1 MLYDWCPCKKSKY
14 YVKIK
19 SHWRRKP
26 CDHKD
31 RDWSHIIS
39 KPRNAKDGQQISE
52 ARRGKEGFWAISQ
65 WAWLCQHLDFRL
77 LGLQKCWNNKFLLWT
92 IKKLIRQFVI
102 MHWEIIIPW
111 VLKVNGG
118 DDRSRDFWSVDRV
131 KAEELKKMRFFFQR
145 PQLIIKIFSF
155 ILFPLS
161 CTKTMPNIKLFSEC
175 FSQL

>member
-131 KAEELKKMRFFFQR
+131 KAEELKKWD
-145 PQLIIKIFSF
+145 FS
-155 ILFPLS
+155 S
-161 CTKTMPNIKLFSEC
+161 KDHS
-175 FSQL
+175 